1 MKTTLAVISLVALC
15 VGVLAQG
22 PAFDVV
28 SIRHAPEFRCC
39 LNNLDERPGGG
50 FTLDKGGIAVLIG
63 HAYRISPS
71 SVIGLPEWATNEAY
85 DIIANG
91 NVPNATTDD
100 RQKMKQALLADRFK
114 LQAHV
119 ETREQPAYDR
129 RSSPGGPPISGTVIQ
144 GNRLRATNVSL
155 LAPIRSVYFQE
166 GLISERQFV
175 GGPDWI
181 RTERWNIDAVAAITP
196 TRAQFTQM
204 LRHLLTE
211 RFKVRAGREQLRT
224 AATVLVRSPGA
235 SLQPTTCDT
244 LISSRPE
251 ETRIAGRAIEMSD
264 LAQGLTSYFDAPV
277 LDRTG
282 LSGQYDYDLTFVRDP
297 LLASAS
303 NGVSLDT
310 ALQEQLGLRVERQ
323 RAVMDTLVIESA
335 ERPTLD

>member
-1 MKTTLAVISLVALC
+1 MCDTRSRLPVAAV
-15 VGVLAQG
+15 VLA
-22 PAFDVV
+22 A
-28 SIRHAPEFRCC
+28 
-39 LNNLDERPGGG
+39 
-50 FTLDKGGIAVLIG
+50 GIA
-63 HAYRISPS
+63 AAAQDAPS
-71 SVIGLPEWATNEAY
+71 DLRFEAAA
-85 DIIANG
+85 I
-91 NVPNATTDD
+91 
-100 RQKMKQALLADRFK
+100 
-114 LQAHV
+114 
-119 ETREQPAYDR
+119 R

-155 LAPIRSVYFQE
+155 LALIRSVYFRE

-196 TRAQFTQM
+196 TRAQFNQM
-204 LRHLLTE
+204 LRHLLAD
-211 RFKVRAGREQLRT
+211 RFKVRVAREQREHPAYALLVAREDRRLGSKLRSV
-224 AATVLVRSPGA
+224 TVDCSAYKEGFERLQPRPRPEPGA
-235 SLQPTTCDT
+235 PLQPTTCDT

-251 ETRIAGRAIEMSD
+251 GTRIAGRAVEMSD
-264 LAQGLTSYFDAPV
+264 LARGLTSYFDAPV
-277 LDRTG
+277 LDHTG